1 MRVILFAVLAGTFAG
16 AATPGPWRP
25 LFNGENLDGWESV
38 GTGIWTVM
46 SDGTLLGQRDLKEKL
61 AHQSWLYTNK
71 EYGQFDLQLDYWT
84 RYGGN
89 SGVSFHDPS
98 RGKWSIDTPQWDPN
112 RTPSHLGYEIQI
124 LNEPNVKEYGTGSIY
139 LFERAKLGVEKLND
153 WNHMEIQVR
162 ANMIRVLVNG
172 QLVAANPGD
181 PNRPKF
187 GPIGLQLHDRS
198 ALIMF
203 RNIRIREVR

>member
-1 MRVILFAVLAGTFAG
+1 MTSALLS
-16 AATPGPWRP
+16 AAAPSSWTP
-25 LFNGENLDGWESV
+25 LFNGKNLDGWESI

-61 AHQSWLYTNK
+61 AHQSWLYTKK

-89 SGVSFHDPS
+89 SGIAFHDPS
-98 RGKWSIDTPQWDPN
+98 RGKWSIDTPEWDPK

-124 LNEPNVKEYGTGSIY
+124 LNEPNVKEFGTGSIY
-139 LFERAKLGVEKLND
+139 LFEHAKLGVEKMND

-181 PNRPKF
+181 PNRPKT

-198 ALIMF
+198 ALVMF
-203 RNIRIREVR
+203 RHIRIRQVR